1 MKGKDLQGKFSL
13 FDGLA
18 KDRYKT
24 NKHRNKNKI
33 EDNK

>member
-1 MKGKDLQGKFSL
+1 MKGKDCKGNFL